1 MRDEIDIQSCAALV
15 IVGGDGTIH
24 EVVNGMM
31 ARKDKAKA
39 PIGLVP
45 NGSGN
50 DTCRGIDI
58 FDSKTALD
66 TVLKGQTIKVDLVK
80 VLLDFE
86 SEEELEKAIETSSE
100 SQQDG
105 TDTRINRL
113 NHLRYSLINSSYCL
127 LANISR
133 NCQWLKRGI
142 GKNAYVVQTLIELA
156 RKRKETMDIELDEGA
171 LTLRDVTT

>member
-100 SQQDG
+100 SQ
-105 TDTRINRL
+105 
-113 NHLRYSLINSSYCL
+113 
-127 LANISR
+127 
-133 NCQWLKRGI
+133 
-142 GKNAYVVQTLIELA
+142 
-156 RKRKETMDIELDEGA
+156 
-171 LTLRDVTT
+171 